1 MSSDI
6 LVEIDEE
13 KPKSQKEEDNLTVKS
28 LIINS
33 NSNSNSV
40 SNSTAIIHNDAS
52 SEVAVEREG
61 KLKLLIQREAIHLFP
76 SFTAETFST
85 PFYQYQFKIV
95 GTDTNKVGEIPS
107 YQNQTQADIESGR
120 ARVNSADSVVS
131 FGSGS
136 GHSDDALL
144 PEVKVKR
151 CNGFSKQASNVIQ
164 SYGSGQEGQAPSAS
178 TSSPRRS
185 NRENLSLLRG
195 RHRSSSYEEIGEIPE
210 YENSFPGIYDK
221 YIEFCFYV
229 SYYTA
234 KSFHFTIQLCQH
246 FLKSVPL
253 EVIKL

>member
-1 MSSDI
+1 MDI
-6 LVEIDEE
+6 ETE
-13 KPKSQKEEDNLTVKS
+13 KPKPPIDEDNNLSEKG

-33 NSNSNSV
+33 NSV
-40 SNSTAIIHNDAS
+40 SKSTAIVHTDAS
-52 SEVAVEREG
+52 SAAAAEWKG
-61 KLKLLIQREAIHLFP
+61 KLKSGIQRKLIYLFYY
-76 SFTAETFST
+76 ENLR
-85 PFYQYQFKIV
+85 PFHYVNGCFHQYQFGIL
-95 GTDTNKVGEIPS
+95 GTDTNKVDEIPS

-151 CNGFSKQASNVIQ
+151 SKGFSKQASNVLQ
-164 SYGSGQEGQAPSAS
+164 SYGSGQDGQTPSAS

-210 YENSFPGIYDK
+210 YENSFPGNYDK
-221 YIEFCFYV
+221 YI
-229 SYYTA
+229 
-234 KSFHFTIQLCQH
+234 QLMG
-246 FLKSVPL
+246 
-253 EVIKL
+253 I